1 MKKIMI
7 VDDEPDQIFA
17 AKIALEQNGEYEV
30 IGANNGKHC
39 FELLEDGQIPDLILL
54 DLMMP
59 KMTGWTVHDRLKKKK
74 IKKPLVAWCIGTCS
88 KVFPVEVQFG
98 HAGAR
103 AGAARETSDAK
114 NKALKEA
121 GAIVPSSFEDFD
133 KKIKQTFDK
142 EVKAGGIKPRPDDE
156 PPKIPID

>member
-59 KMTGWTVHDRLKKKK
+59 KMTGWTVHDRLKKKDSPYND
-74 IKKPLVAWCIGTCS
+74 IPIIFLT
-88 KVFPVEVQFG
+88 
-98 HAGAR
+98 GA
-103 AGAARETSDAK
+103 TDNDS
-114 NKALKEA
+114 
-121 GAIVPSSFEDFD
+121 
-133 KKIKQTFDK
+133 K
-142 EVKAGGIKPRPDDE
+142 EVGGWFGEDYIEKPYDVEDLKKR
-156 PPKIPID
+156 IDKVLRRD